1 MRTVRIFVYVL
12 YAITGPSAWAL
23 TTEEILNGADK
34 RIDAVRKA
42 DATLTLMDA
51 AGKPLPANVE
61 VRIEQTRH
69 KFLFG
74 SNIFKLNRCR
84 STEDEKAYRRQF
96 AELLN
101 YATLPFY
108 WWNYTPR
115 PDEPDDARTEGI
127 IAFCK
132 EKRIT
137 MKGHP
142 LAWNWADPRWLPD
155 DPTKAMELQLSRIDR
170 CIRRFDGSIDIWD
183 VVNEATHYDRP
194 GPKERSPKLTRAI
207 AQMGVGEYVRQAF
220 QTARKANPDAVLVI
234 NDYRTDPEYADKVL
248 SELVDQNGKPMYDVI
263 GIQSHMHG
271 GYWGAKKTWEV
282 CEYFARFNKPL
293 HFTEVTVV
301 SGPRTEMGW
310 KTMPEGEARQAR
322 QVAEFYTILF
332 SHPAVE
338 AITWWDFSD
347 QNAWQGAPAGFL
359 RDDMSPKPVYEELH
373 KRIKGQWWTK
383 TTERTN
389 SDGQIKFRGFLGD
402 YNIIVDDGMRILQTT
417 FSLDRQSGTSREL
430 RLN

>member
-1 MRTVRIFVYVL
+1 MRKKVIWILAYCVFAGNMAR
-12 YAITGPSAWAL
+12 AL
-23 TTEEILNGADK
+23 SQEEILRGADG
-34 RIDAVRKA
+34 RIETIRKGDAI
-42 DATLTLMDA
+42 LTLLDA
-51 AGKPLPANVE
+51 EGRPLPANVE
-61 VRIEQTRH
+61 VQIEQTRH

-84 STEDEKAYRRQF
+84 SAEDEKAYRRRF
-96 AELLN
+96 ADLLN
-101 YATLPFY
+101 FATLPFY

-115 PDEPDDARTEGI
+115 PNEPDDARTEGI

-132 EKRIT
+132 EHGIT
-137 MKGHP
+137 TKGHP
-142 LAWNWADPRWLPD
+142 LAWNWADPPWLPD
-155 DPTKAMELQLSRIDR
+155 DPAKVMELQMSRIDR
-170 CIRRFDGSIDIWD
+170 CVRRFDGSIDIWD

-194 GPKERSPKLTRAI
+194 EPRQRAPKLTRAI
-207 AQMGVGEYVRQAF
+207 EQMGITDYVRQAF
-220 QTARKANPDAVLVI
+220 RTARQANPDALLVI
-234 NDYRTDPEYADKVL
+234 NDYRTDPEFAEKVI
-248 SELVDQNGKPMYDVI
+248 SELVDKDGKPMYDVI

-271 GYWGAKKTWEV
+271 GYWDAKKTWEV
-282 CEYFARFNKPL
+282 CEYFTQFNRPL

-301 SGPRTEMGW
+301 SGPRTETGW
-310 KTMPEGEARQAR
+310 KTTPEGEAQQAR

-359 RDDMSPKPVYEELH
+359 RDDMSPKPVYEELY

-383 TTERTN
+383 TTVRTN

-402 YNIIVDDGMRILQTT
+402 YNIVINDGEGNMQTT
-417 FSLDRQSGTSREL
+417 FSLDRRSGTIGEV